1 MDQNEIRRIVEQI
14 VLRMQ
19 NETVCSPCASHEK
32 GDIPLEVSARHVH
45 LTREAVETLFGPG
58 ETLRSKRPLSQPG
71 QFLSDQRVRLVTQ
84 KGSLDNVAVLGPE
97 RSKVQCELSLSDC
110 RALGIQAPVNLSGN
124 LAGAGDVILVGP
136 AGVLEAK
143 GSVIVAKAHI
153 HLTPAA
159 AESMGLHNDQQVSV
173 RIRSDRPVV
182 LEDVSV
188 RVSCHYA
195 PAMHIDHDE
204 ANACGCRPDTAI
216 EILGASGKSIPVAAP
231 EKQTL
236 PGGVITEALAVSLL
250 RRSEEKEIRLRKG
263 SVLTP
268 SAKDVFLHGGKTVA
282 FL

>member
-1 MDQNEIRRIVEQI
+1 MDQNEIRKIVEQV

-19 NETVCSPCASHEK
+19 RETDCSPCASHEK
-32 GDIPLEVSARHVH
+32 GEIPLEVSARHVH
-45 LTREAVETLFGPG
+45 LTREAAEILFGPG
-58 ETLRSKRPLSQPG
+58 VTLQAQRPLSQPG
-71 QFLSDQRVRLVTQ
+71 QFLSVQRVRLVTQ
-84 KGSLDNVAVLGPE
+84 KGSLENVAVLGPE
-97 RSKVQCELSLSDC
+97 RSKIQCELARSDC
-110 RALGIQAPVNLSGN
+110 RALGIQAPVNLSGD
-124 LAGAGDVILVGP
+124 LTGAGDVILVGP
-136 AGVLEAK
+136 AGFLEAK
-143 GSVIVAKAHI
+143 GSVIVAKSHI

-159 AESMGLHNDQQVSV
+159 AESRGLHNDQRVAV
-173 RIRSDRPVV
+173 RIRSDRPLI

-204 ANACGCRPDTAI
+204 ANACDCRPDTAI
-216 EILGASGKSIPVAAP
+216 EILEAAGKSFSGPRP
-231 EKQTL
+231 EKQEL
-236 PGGVITEALAVSLL
+236 PGGVITEALAVSIL